1 MIAVVAAYPPSPR
14 LMTLVLKLLRRFD
27 PHSCHW
33 REGLGAGEVLWPGRE
48 NWREIAGQLARSRT
62 GEQLNSP
69 RRAALL
75 QQRGFS
81 QDHSVYRFLVL
92 AGDLV
97 SVGVTG
103 LAIQLLVG
111 FLINK
116 FSVW

>member
-1 MIAVVAAYPPSPR
+1 MIAVVAAYLPSPR
-14 LMTLVLKLLRRFD
+14 LMTLVLKLPRRLD

-48 NWREIAGQLARSRT
+48 NWREIADQLARSRT

-81 QDHSVYRFLVL
+81 QDHSIDFLVL
-92 AGDLV
+92 AGHLV
-97 SVGVTG
+97 SAGVAG

-116 FSVW
+116 FSVR